1 MLRPRLIALA
11 ALAGFVLSAQ
21 PPQTPPVVSPEI
33 AADRKVT
40 FRLLA
45 PKAQAV
51 RVIGGDIPGNNKGA
65 EMTKNASGVWEATIG
80 PVPAGA
86 YRYHFNVDG
95 LSVLDPR
102 NPATSESNN
111 NSWSLTVVPGAD
123 FVDTRQVP
131 HGAVSAVT
139 YYSTELKRFRRMT
152 VYTPPGYELGKGKYP
167 VFFLLHGA
175 SDSDASWSTVG
186 RAGIILDNLIADKK
200 AKPMIMVMPAGHTNQ
215 GGFRV
220 PGAADEFSRDFLS
233 DILPY
238 IEKNYRTAPGR
249 ANRALAGLSMGGNQ
263 TLAIG
268 LPNLEKFAYLG
279 VYSSG
284 LIGEFG
290 STRPGAPAR
299 PAGPSFEERHK
310 AALDNPASKKGLKLV
325 WFAIGKDDFLLKTAQ
340 GTVEMLKKHG
350 FDVVYKETEGGHTW
364 MNWRD
369 YLTEFAPKLFQ

>member
-1 MLRPRLIALA
+1 MLRPRLITLA
-11 ALAGFVLSAQ
+11 ALASFALSAQ

-45 PKAQAV
+45 PKAEAV
-51 RVIGGDIPGNNKGA
+51 RVIAGDIPGNGRGA
-65 EMTKNASGVWEATIG
+65 DMAKNAAGVWEATIG

-95 LSVLDPR
+95 LAVLDPR

-111 NSWSLTVVPGAD
+111 NSWSLTVVPGAE

-131 HGAVSAVT
+131 HGAVAAVN
-139 YYSTELKRFRRMT
+139 YYSSELKRFRRMT

-186 RAGIILDNLIADKK
+186 RAGIILDNLIAEKK
-200 AKPMIMVMPAGHTNQ
+200 AKPMIMVMPAGHTTQ

-238 IEKNYRTAPGR
+238 IEKNYRVAPGR

-290 STRPGAPAR
+290 ATRPGAPAR

-310 AALDNPASKKGLKLV
+310 AALDNPATKKGLKLV

-350 FDVVYKETEGGHTW
+350 FDVVYKETGGGHTW

-369 YLTEFAPKLFQ
+369 YLAEFAPKLFQ